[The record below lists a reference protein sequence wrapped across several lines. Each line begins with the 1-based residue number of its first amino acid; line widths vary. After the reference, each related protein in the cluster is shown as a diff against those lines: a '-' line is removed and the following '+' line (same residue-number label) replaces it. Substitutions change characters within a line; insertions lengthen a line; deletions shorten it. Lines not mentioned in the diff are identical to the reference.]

1 LIALGLAVC
10 AVWVY
15 LLAFRGRFWLMRD
28 ADSQPLVDARGSIPG
43 RDRKG
48 VVANTRVTAVVPA
61 RNEEPVV
68 GRSLLSLSRQEF
80 AGDLQIVVVDDD
92 SEDATAEVALRY
104 ATVIR
109 GAPLLDGWTGKI
121 WAVSQGI
128 AHSGAPDYLL
138 LTDADV
144 VHAPGNLAGL
154 VARAEREGYDMVS
167 YMAELRCQ
175 SLAERALIPAFV
187 FFFFLLYPPAW
198 VRDPRRATAGAA
210 GGCILIRREMLD
222 RIGGIAAIR
231 GELIDDCALARA
243 VKRAEGRV
251 WLGLSRSVESI
262 REYGTFGEVARMISR
277 TAFTQ
282 LRYSAAIMT
291 GTVAGLA
298 FVYLLPPALALT
310 GNLYGA
316 AAWLMMS
323 IAYYPVLRFYRRNP
337 LWAPMLPA
345 IAAFYMACTVASAIQ
360 YWRGGGGNWKGRSQA
375 SRPLTS

>member
-15 LLAFRGRFWLMRD
+15 LLGFRGRFWLMRD
-28 ADSQPLVDARGSIPG
+28 AELLGDARDSVPSD
-43 RDRKG
+43 DREG
-48 VVANTRVTAVVPA
+48 AVANTRVTAVIPA
-61 RNEEPVV
+61 RNEEAVV
-68 GRSLLSLSRQEF
+68 ARALESLERQHF
-80 AGDLQIVVVDDD
+80 AGELQIVVVDDD
-92 SEDATAEVALRY
+92 SEDATAEVALSH

-109 GAPLLDGWTGKI
+109 GAPPPEGWTGKL

-138 LTDADV
+138 LTDADI

-154 VARAEREGYDMVS
+154 VARAQREGYDLVS
-167 YMAELRCQ
+167 YMAELHCR

-198 VRDPRRATAGAA
+198 IRNPRRATAGAA

-243 VKRAEGRV
+243 VKRPEGRV
-251 WLGLSRSVESI
+251 WLGLSRSAKSI
-262 REYGTFGEVARMISR
+262 REYRTFGEVARMISR

-282 LRYSAAIMT
+282 LRYSTAILA

-298 FVYLLPPALALT
+298 FVYLLPPVLALA

-316 AAWLMMS
+316 FAWLMMS
-323 IAYYPVLRFYRRNP
+323 IAYFPVLRFYRRNP

-345 IAAFYMACTVASAIQ
+345 IATFYMACTVASAIQ

>member
-10 AVWVY
+10 AVWAY
-15 LLAFRGRFWLMRD
+15 LLAFRGRFWLMREEP
-28 ADSQPLVDARGSIPG
+28 APELAAPV
-43 RDRKG
+43 
-48 VVANTRVTAVVPA
+48 RVTAVIPA

-68 GRSLLSLSRQEF
+68 GRALQSLARQEI
-80 AGDLQIVVVDDD
+80 AGDLRIVLVDDD
-92 SEDATAEVALRY
+92 SEDATAEIALRY

-109 GAPLLDGWTGKI
+109 GAPLPEGWTGKV
-121 WAVSQGI
+121 WALLQGI

-138 LTDADV
+138 LTDADI

-154 VARAEREGYDMVS
+154 LARAEREDYDLVS

-198 VRDPRRATAGAA
+198 IRNPRRAAAGAA
-210 GGCILIRREMLD
+210 GGCILIRREMLE
-222 RIGGIAAIR
+222 RIGGLAAIR

-243 VKRAEGRV
+243 VKRAGGRV
-251 WLGLSRSVESI
+251 WLGLSRSTESI

-282 LRYSAAIMT
+282 LRYSVAILA
-291 GTVAGLA
+291 GTVLGLA
-298 FVYLLPPALALT
+298 FVYLLPPALALA
-310 GNLYGA
+310 GNFWGA

-323 IAYYPVLRFYRRNP
+323 IAYSPVLRFYRLNP
-337 LWAPMLPA
+337 LWAPMLPI

-360 YWRGGGGNWKGRSQA
+360 YWRGGGGAWKGRSQA
-375 SRPLTS
+375 ARPLTS